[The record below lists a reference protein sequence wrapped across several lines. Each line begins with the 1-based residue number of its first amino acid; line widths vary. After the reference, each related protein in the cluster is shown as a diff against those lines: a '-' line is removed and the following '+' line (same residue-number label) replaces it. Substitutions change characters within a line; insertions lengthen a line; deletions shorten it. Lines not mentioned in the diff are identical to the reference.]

1 MMKIAQLSGSPVTSA
16 KALPPSTAFDAKNP
30 RYMKTTSTTT
40 SRLPSEPNCARVWS
54 IWGTPICGPCA
65 ACSAMTTPPTRLPA
79 TTAIAPAQKG
89 SPNTVV
95 ASAPVMIVSSMMF
108 EPNHTV
114 KMSRA
119 RPCRSSCG
127 MWSMVRRSTDGAA
140 PVDGWVDVFI
150 GRYLCSVWA
159 ALDRPVR
166 VCLAGVTVCGSERA
180 TATAS
185 GLFSKYR
192 GDQHHRENRKFRTF
206 TSREQMTS
214 LRYTFS
220 ALTGSRTTSAPPYI
234 DQTDVERQIN
244 RRCLIYRASRF
255 PVTIES

>member
-1 MMKIAQLSGSPVTSA
+1 MVTTTLMAPMMKIAQLSGSPVTSA
-16 KALPPSTAFDAKNP
+16 KALPPSTAFDAKKP
-30 RYMKTTSTTT
+30 KYMKTTRTTT

-95 ASAPVMIVSSMMF
+95 ARAPVMIVSSMML

-119 RPCRSSCG
+119 RPWRSSCG
-127 MWSMVRRSTDGAA
+127 MWSMVRRSTDGAE

-150 GRYLCSVWA
+150 RRYLCSVA
-159 ALDRPVR
+159 VLPN
-166 VCLAGVTVCGSERA
+166 AGVSVRESRVSDSEGVA
-180 TATAS
+180 ATAS
-185 GLFSKYR
+185 GLFSKY
-192 GDQHHRENRKFRTF
+192 
-206 TSREQMTS
+206 
-214 LRYTFS
+214 
-220 ALTGSRTTSAPPYI
+220 
-234 DQTDVERQIN
+234 
-244 RRCLIYRASRF
+244 
-255 PVTIES
+255 